1 MGCPG
6 PTSTAAIE
14 EQDVGAAVAEEA
26 GVEEVEL
33 GVIVDVALLV
43 EAVLLMEIV
52 LLVEEVWV
60 EVWEVE
66 VEEVCVVEM
75 VVVLYFERDAGE
87 AWASP
92 RREKLRA
99 KMLIFMMWL
108 KAVLKGSLW

>member
-60 EVWEVE
+60 EV
-66 VEEVCVVEM
+66 
-75 VVVLYFERDAGE
+75 
-87 AWASP
+87 
-92 RREKLRA
+92 
-99 KMLIFMMWL
+99 
-108 KAVLKGSLW
+108 